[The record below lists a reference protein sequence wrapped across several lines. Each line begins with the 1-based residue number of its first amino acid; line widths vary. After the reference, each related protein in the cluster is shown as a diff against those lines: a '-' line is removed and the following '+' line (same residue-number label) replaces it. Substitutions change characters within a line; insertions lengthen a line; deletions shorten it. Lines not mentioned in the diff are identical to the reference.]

1 MVAPC
6 ALVLFA
12 AGDTAACAA
21 FVGAGLGM
29 AVGVVG
35 AWANTLHADSTSR
48 MVMAAINFLI
58 VSPCGLCVSRFTL
71 ITTPAAVRFHA
82 D

>member
-21 FVGAGLGM
+21 FVGAGLGT

-35 AWANTLHADSTSR
+35 AWANTLAWEDP
-48 MVMAAINFLI
+48 LQD
-58 VSPCGLCVSRFTL
+58 
-71 ITTPAAVRFHA
+71 ITYRLETRLSQTEAVRFA
-82 D
+82 ESLQYVR